1 MPERNAGRKAGA
13 RKEDSSALALRSKDR
28 KNPGLANS
36 RGGLRS
42 HTKGTTPQVMAEKTK
57 EETQLWNG
65 TVLQDASVSDLVPG
79 WRQDETDLSFLPQN

>member
-13 RKEDSSALALRSKDR
+13 GKEGSSAPALDR

-42 HTKGTTPQVMAEKTK
+42 HTKGTTPRVMAEKTK

-79 WRQDETDLSFLPQN
+79 WRQGETDLSFLPQN